1 MSFRPLTAAEHAQVQ
16 YQHSPRTPTVII
28 PLPPPPPPPRD
39 GQSTASSVRL
49 GHVPLPPPLNINIV
63 SARGLSSPGPVSA
76 PLLHGP
82 FSPTY
87 INSPVPSP
95 QSAIPMAARVSGN
108 YNVPYDPREWVGGSR
123 RTSFGSDCRNPGPQA
138 EEGLSNPP
146 PPYSAAAA
154 AATGVPVREATSAG
168 STISPADSTFT
179 APGNQSQLNTP
190 NSTVGVLSPLNQGSH
205 SLGDSGQTITDTN
218 GPKYFGPSGRSGGFD
233 HHQGRLSISSQQHG
247 SRPSSAL
254 GVARHPLGTS
264 LSINTVAAQQNVPI
278 YPPMDANLGQ
288 HPAPPAS
295 RRAASADG
303 YSSQP
308 PSVPSQE
315 ESSSRSSSKQR
326 SWIPGMPLPG
336 PPPGPPPSASR
347 SQSAGGSRALTQPPA
362 AGPSNRSSHRVPLHA
377 PLLSPMPP
385 TPANWRDESTHR
397 SSSRTPM
404 PLHIETTNLDRPGST
419 TTGLSRSAA
428 LRVSSAK
435 GLLERRKQRRSLH
448 EAQLADLSALT
459 IDTDP
464 WLDGLSPGGISP
476 EQSPT
481 LSSLAPERASPETAR
496 RGLRTSSRTRNRLRS
511 NDLDY
516 QPLDSPFPPG
526 LSLRSSRTPLVPPK
540 SLPTPP
546 LSQKNPT
553 SAHSVLPSTA
563 SSVSELAQVEYD
575 PFMEEA
581 SRRHQQF
588 LVRESQA
595 NTELERLQLFME
607 FVVEESKIRRQHYP
621 TPFADGTFNPEEG
634 KQRLFSDLRTTGQG
648 EVRATAPGRMR
659 SPMHGMRIDPTQ
671 LGEMWSKEYRP
682 ELSPIASMS
691 NDGLSSRGRTASRWW
706 QSQTGS
712 ETDSVSNKMK
722 RSKRESKYMGL
733 SALSMQE
740 VLSESATP
748 TNINEVY
755 SSTEGYAA
763 EKANPETF
771 GIYEDLE
778 PQQMQQ
784 TTSPDPLS
792 PVGLDISRFI
802 TLPPPY
808 PRHHP
813 AVNNSHPKLATYRKL
828 VRTLSDL
835 SELQNRKSRHD
846 LSVEALRTEHKRKIA
861 EGQKNFRTNISA
873 QINEGSITYAEA
885 AEAEQALKMEENMSE
900 KTCLQAEFD
909 TLQDVVINP
918 MHEMLHERARQLS
931 AHMTALA
938 EQLEADM
945 QASDLDRPQQEGDAM
960 PEILEYLTQLK
971 WLFETRETVHK
982 EIFDLLTARNDKYK
996 AIVLLP
1002 YHQVSNFDKIRDT
1015 EDFFNRDSA
1024 ERHKAFY
1031 EEALVRH
1038 QRFVDL
1044 VADHV
1049 RDEVQLQSSAF
1060 WDIAPGL
1067 LDLLHK
1073 IPDDLDR
1080 FGAIAV
1086 PDAEYA
1092 ENPEYRQFPQQYLFT
1107 LLDHAEKSTYQ
1118 FIESQ
1123 SNLHCLLHEVKVG
1136 LIAATGRAAEARRAR
1151 AELDGPVSGEDPKKV
1166 RDEQERTATA
1176 ELKQQVAMI
1185 EEQWLEA
1192 WGVPCK
1198 ERKDRSR
1205 CS

>member
-1 MSFRPLTAAEHAQVQ
+1 
-16 YQHSPRTPTVII
+16 
-28 PLPPPPPPPRD
+28 
-39 GQSTASSVRL
+39 
-49 GHVPLPPPLNINIV
+49 
-63 SARGLSSPGPVSA
+63 
-76 PLLHGP
+76 
-82 FSPTY
+82 
-87 INSPVPSP
+87 
-95 QSAIPMAARVSGN
+95 MAARVSGN

-123 RTSFGSDCRNPGPQA
+123 RTSFSDGRNPGSQA
-138 EEGLSNPP
+138 EEGLSHPP
-146 PPYSAAAA
+146 PPYSAATAA
-154 AATGVPVREATSAG
+154 STGVAVREATSAG

-179 APGNQSQLNTP
+179 TTGNQSQLNTP
-190 NSTVGVLSPLNQGSH
+190 TSTVGVLSPLNQGSH
-205 SLGDSGQTITDTN
+205 SLGDSGQTMTDTN
-218 GPKYFGPSGRSGGFD
+218 GPKYFSPSGRPGGFD
-233 HHQGRLSISSQQHG
+233 HHPGRLSVSSQQHG
-247 SRPSSAL
+247 SSRLPQ
-254 GVARHPLGTS
+254 GTT
-264 LSINTVAAQQNVPI
+264 LSINTVAAQQSLPL
-278 YPPMDANLGQ
+278 YPPIDANLGQ
-288 HPAPPAS
+288 PPPPAS
-295 RRAASADG
+295 RRAASADA
-303 YSSQP
+303 YASQT
-308 PSVPSQE
+308 PSVQNHE
-315 ESSSRSSSKQR
+315 GSSSRSSSKQR
-326 SWIPGMPLPG
+326 SWFPGMPLPG
-336 PPPGPPPSASR
+336 PPPGPPPAASR
-347 SQSAGGSRALTQPPA
+347 SQSAGGSRSLAQPPA
-362 AGPSNRSSHRVPLHA
+362 TGTNSRSNHRVPLQA

-419 TTGLSRSAA
+419 PAGLSRSAA

-448 EAQLADLSALT
+448 EGQLADLSALT

-464 WLDGLSPGGISP
+464 WFNNFSPTGISP
-476 EQSPT
+476 EHSPT
-481 LSSLAPERASPETAR
+481 LGPLAPERASPETAR
-496 RGLRTSSRTRNRLRS
+496 RGLRTSSRTRSRLRGGDS
-511 NDLDY
+511 DY
-516 QPLDSPFPPG
+516 QSLDSPFPPS
-526 LSLRSSRTPLVPPK
+526 LSRRNSRTPLVPPK

-553 SAHSVLPSTA
+553 SAHSNLPSTA
-563 SSVSELAQVEYD
+563 SSVAELAQLEYD
-575 PFMEEA
+575 PFMQDA

-588 LVRESQA
+588 LVKESQA
-595 NTELERLQLFME
+595 NTELERLQIFME
-607 FVVEESKIRRQHYP
+607 YIVEESKIRRQHCP
-621 TPFADGTFNPEEG
+621 TPFADGTFNPEEA
-634 KQRLFSDLRTTGQG
+634 KQRLFSDLGKTGHV
-648 EVRATAPGRMR
+648 EVRATTPRRMR
-659 SPMHGMRIDPTQ
+659 SPMHGMRIDPPQ
-671 LGEMWSKEYRP
+671 HGEMWSKEYRP

-691 NDGLSSRGRTASRWW
+691 NDELSSRGRTASRWW

-712 ETDSVSNKMK
+712 ETDFAPNKMK

-733 SALSMQE
+733 STISVQE
-740 VLSESATP
+740 VLSEAATP

-755 SSTEGYAA
+755 SSTEGYPD
-763 EKANPETF
+763 EKANPQTF
-771 GIYEDLE
+771 GFYEDSE
-778 PQQMQQ
+778 PLPVQE
-784 TTSPDPLS
+784 TTPPNPLS
-792 PVGLDISRFI
+792 PAGLDISRFI

-808 PRHHP
+808 PRHYP
-813 AVNNSHPKLATYRKL
+813 AVNNSHPNLASYRKL

-835 SELQNRKSRHD
+835 SELQNRRSRHN

-885 AEAEQALKMEENMSE
+885 AEAEQALKMEENLSE
-900 KTCLQAEFD
+900 KACLQAEFD

-918 MHEMLHERARQLS
+918 MHEMLHDRATQLS
-931 AHMTALA
+931 AHMTALT
-938 EQLEADM
+938 EQLVADM

-1002 YHQVSNFDKIRDT
+1002 YHQVSNLEKIRDT

-1031 EEALVRH
+1031 EEALVRY
-1038 QRFVDL
+1038 QSFVDL
-1044 VADHV
+1044 VAEHV

-1067 LDLLHK
+1067 LDLIHK

-1080 FGAIAV
+1080 MGAILI
-1086 PDAEYA
+1086 PDAEYE

-1123 SNLHCLLHEVKVG
+1123 SNLHCLLHEVKLG
-1136 LIAATGRAAEARRAR
+1136 LIAATCRAAEAKRAR
-1151 AELDGPVSGEDPKKV
+1151 AELDGPTSGEDPKKI
-1166 RDEQERTATA
+1166 RDEQEKAATA

-1192 WGVPCK
+1192 LGSALQGKQGQVKMFLESVGGWD
-1198 ERKDRSR
+1198 ESIQAAE
-1205 CS
+1205 